1 MIRCSTSPMKRAKK
15 MSDNGPKFSPID
27 ASKMPRFA
35 GMPTFMRL
43 PHVTDPTLVDV
54 ALIGVP
60 WDAGTTNRAGA
71 RHGPREIRNQSSFM
85 RAVHHVSR
93 IAPYELCRVA
103 DLGDVETNPFDMIDS
118 MTKITAFFKSVVDAG
133 AVPLAAGGDHLC
145 SLPIL
150 RAVAKDGPVGLIHFD
165 AHSDTNDTYFGDNK
179 YTHGTPFRRAVEE
192 GLIDPKRTIQ
202 IGIRGSIYGA
212 EDMAF
217 AEDNGMRVIY
227 IEEFFKLGAE
237 KVVAEIHRV
246 VGKGPAYVTFDV
258 DGIDPSFTPGTGTPE
273 IGGYTTYDAQVMIRG
288 LQGLNLVGGD
298 VVEVAPPFDPSG
310 MTALVGATLMF
321 EILCVLAD
329 AYAKRP

>member
-1 MIRCSTSPMKRAKK
+1 
-15 MSDNGPKFSPID
+15 MSDAPKKFAPID
-27 ASKMPRFA
+27 ASAMPRFA

-43 PHVTDPTLVDV
+43 PHVTDPALVDV

-118 MTKITAFFKSVVDAG
+118 MNKITAFFKGVVDAG
-133 AVPLAAGGDHLC
+133 AVPVAAGGDPLC

-227 IEEFFKLGAE
+227 IEEFFQMGAE

-246 VGKGPAYVTFDV
+246 IGSGPAYVTFDV

-273 IGGYTTYDAQVMIRG
+273 IGGYTTYDAQVMVRG
-288 LQGLNLVGGD
+288 LQGLDLVGGD

-321 EILCVLAD
+321 EILCVIAD
-329 AYAKRP
+329 AHAAKRR

>member
-1 MIRCSTSPMKRAKK
+1 
-15 MSDNGPKFSPID
+15 MSQKFQPID
-27 ASKMPRFA
+27 ASALPRFA

-43 PHVTDPTLVDV
+43 PHVTDPSLVDV
-54 ALIGVP
+54 ALFGVP

-93 IAPYELCRVA
+93 IAPYELCNVA
-103 DLGDVETNPFDMIDS
+103 DLGDTEVNPFDIHDTMD
-118 MTKITAFFKSVVDAG
+118 KITTFVNAIVDNG
-133 AVPLAAGGDHLC
+133 GVPLAAGGDHLC

-150 RAVAKDGPVGLIHFD
+150 RAVAKDRPVGLVHFD

-202 IGIRGSIYGA
+202 IGIRGSIYGP

-217 AEDNGMRVIY
+217 AESHGMRVIY

-237 KVVAEIHRV
+237 KVAEEIRRV
-246 VGKGPAYVTFDV
+246 IGTGPAYVTFDV

-273 IGGYTTYDAQVMIRG
+273 IGGFSTFDAQVMLRG
-288 LQGLNLVGGD
+288 LEGLDIVGGD

-310 MTALVGATLMF
+310 NTALVGATLMF
-321 EILCVLAD
+321 EILCVIAD
-329 AYAKRP
+329 AFAKRA

>member
-1 MIRCSTSPMKRAKK
+1 MSPKT
-15 MSDNGPKFSPID
+15 DNFQPID
-27 ASKMPRFA
+27 ASVMPRFG

-43 PHVTDPTLVDV
+43 PHVTDPALVDI
-54 ALIGVP
+54 ALIGLP

-93 IAPYELCRVA
+93 IAPYDLCRVA
-103 DLGDVETNPFDMIDS
+103 DLGDVETNPFDIIDT
-118 MTKITAFFKSVVDAG
+118 MDQITAFMNRVIDAG
-133 AVPLAAGGDHLC
+133 AVPLSAGGDHLC
-145 SLPIL
+145 SLPVL
-150 RAVAKDGPVGLIHFD
+150 RAVAKNGPVGLIHFD

-217 AEDNGMRVIY
+217 AEQNGMRVIY
-227 IEEFFKLGAE
+227 IEEYFKMGAD
-237 KVVAEIHRV
+237 KVVEEIRRV
-246 VGKGPAYVTFDV
+246 IGDDPAYVTFDV
-258 DGIDPSFTPGTGTPE
+258 DGIDPAYTPGTGTPE
-273 IGGYTTYDAQVMIRG
+273 IGGYNTYDAQVMIRG

-310 MTALVGATLMF
+310 TTALVGATLMF

-329 AYAKRP
+329 AHAKRS

>member
-1 MIRCSTSPMKRAKK
+1 
-15 MSDNGPKFSPID
+15 MSDDAKTFSPID
-27 ASKMPRFA
+27 ASAMPRFG

-43 PHVTDPTLVDV
+43 PHVTDPALVDI

-60 WDAGTTNRAGA
+60 WDSGTTNRAGA

-93 IAPYELCRVA
+93 IAPYQLCNVA
-103 DLGDVETNPFDMIDS
+103 DLGDVEVNPFSIPDAMDN
-118 MTKITAFFKSVVDAG
+118 ITQFFNGVINAG

-145 SLPIL
+145 TLPIL
-150 RAVAKDGPVGLIHFD
+150 RSVAKDGPVGLIHFD

-192 GLIDPKRTIQ
+192 GLIDPKRVIQ
-202 IGIRGSIYGA
+202 IGIRGSIYGSD
-212 EDMAF
+212 DMAF
-217 AEDNGMRVIY
+217 AEDCGMRVIY
-227 IEEFFKLGAE
+227 IEEFFKMG
-237 KVVAEIHRV
+237 VDNVIAEIHRV
-246 VGKGPAYVTFDV
+246 IGSGPAYVTFDV
-258 DGIDPSFTPGTGTPE
+258 DGIDPAYTPGTGTPE
-273 IGGYTTYDAQVMIRG
+273 IGGYNTYDAQVMIRG

-310 MTALVGATLMF
+310 TTALVGATLMF

-329 AYAKRP
+329 AHAKRPK

>member
-1 MIRCSTSPMKRAKK
+1 
-15 MSDNGPKFSPID
+15 MSDAAPKFSPID

-165 AHSDTNDTYFGDNK
+165 AHSDTNDTYFGDNQ

>member
-1 MIRCSTSPMKRAKK
+1 
-15 MSDNGPKFSPID
+15 MSDSSEKFQPID
-27 ASKMPRFA
+27 ASAMPRFG

-43 PHVTDPTLVDV
+43 PHVTDPALVDI
-54 ALIGVP
+54 ALIGLP

-93 IAPYELCRVA
+93 IAPYDLCRVA
-103 DLGDVETNPFDMIDS
+103 DLGDVETNPFDIIDT
-118 MTKITAFFKSVVDAG
+118 MDQITAFMNRVIDAG
-133 AVPLAAGGDHLC
+133 AVPLSAGGDHLC
-145 SLPIL
+145 SLPVL

-217 AEDNGMRVIY
+217 AEQNGMRVIY
-227 IEEFFKLGAE
+227 IEEYFKMGAD
-237 KVVAEIHRV
+237 KVVEEIRRV
-246 VGKGPAYVTFDV
+246 IGDGPAYVTFDV
-258 DGIDPSFTPGTGTPE
+258 DGIDPAYTPGTGTPE
-273 IGGYTTYDAQVMIRG
+273 IGGYNTYDAQVMIRG

-310 MTALVGATLMF
+310 TTALVGATLMF
-321 EILCVLAD
+321 EILCVLAE
-329 AYAKRP
+329 AHAKRS

>member
-1 MIRCSTSPMKRAKK
+1 
-15 MSDNGPKFSPID
+15 MSQKTDKFQPID
-27 ASKMPRFA
+27 ASAMPRFG

-43 PHVTDPTLVDV
+43 PHITDPALVDI
-54 ALIGVP
+54 ALIGIP

-71 RHGPREIRNQSSFM
+71 RHGPREIRNPSSFM

-93 IAPYELCRVA
+93 IAPYDLCRVA
-103 DLGDVETNPFDMIDS
+103 DLGDVETNPFDIIDT
-118 MTKITAFFKSVVDAG
+118 MDQITAFIDKVIAAG
-133 AVPLAAGGDHLC
+133 AVPLSAGGDHLC
-145 SLPIL
+145 SLPVL
-150 RAVAKDGPVGLIHFD
+150 RAVAKNGPVGLIHFD

-202 IGIRGSIYGA
+202 IGIRGSIYGS

-227 IEEFFKLGAE
+227 IEEYFQMGAD
-237 KVVAEIHRV
+237 KVVEEIRRV
-246 VGKGPAYVTFDV
+246 VGNDQAYVTFDV
-258 DGIDPSFTPGTGTPE
+258 DGIDPAYTPGTGTPE
-273 IGGYTTYDAQVMIRG
+273 IGGYNTYDAQVMIRG

-310 MTALVGATLMF
+310 TTALVGATLMF
-321 EILCVLAD
+321 ELLCVLAD
-329 AYAKRP
+329 AHAKRA

>member
-1 MIRCSTSPMKRAKK
+1 MSPKT
-15 MSDNGPKFSPID
+15 DKFQPID
-27 ASKMPRFA
+27 ASAMPRFG

-43 PHVTDPTLVDV
+43 PHVTDPAMVDI
-54 ALIGVP
+54 ALIGLP

-93 IAPYELCRVA
+93 IAPYDLCRVA
-103 DLGDVETNPFDMIDS
+103 DLGDVETNPFDIIDT
-118 MTKITAFFKSVVDAG
+118 MDQITAFMNRVIDAG
-133 AVPLAAGGDHLC
+133 AMPLSAGGDHLC
-145 SLPIL
+145 SLPVL
-150 RAVAKDGPVGLIHFD
+150 RAVAKNGPVGLIHFD

-202 IGIRGSIYGA
+202 IGIRGSIYGS

-217 AEDNGMRVIY
+217 AEAAGMRVIY
-227 IEEFFKLGAE
+227 IEEYFKMGAD
-237 KVVAEIHRV
+237 KVVEEIRRV
-246 VGKGPAYVTFDV
+246 IGDGPAYVTFDV
-258 DGIDPSFTPGTGTPE
+258 DGIDPAYTPGTGTPE
-273 IGGYTTYDAQVMIRG
+273 IGGYNTFDAQVMIRG

-310 MTALVGATLMF
+310 TTALVGATLMF
-321 EILCVLAD
+321 EILCVLAE
-329 AYAKRP
+329 AHANRS

>member
-1 MIRCSTSPMKRAKK
+1 
-15 MSDNGPKFSPID
+15 MSDDTKKFSPID
-27 ASKMPRFA
+27 ASVMPRFG

-43 PHVTDPTLVDV
+43 PHVTDPALVDI

-93 IAPYELCRVA
+93 IAPYELCNVA
-103 DLGDVETNPFDMIDS
+103 DLGDVEVNPFDIPDAMD
-118 MTKITAFFKSVVDAG
+118 KITAFFRDVIDAG
-133 AVPLAAGGDHLC
+133 AVPLAVGGDHLC
-145 SLPIL
+145 TLPIL

-165 AHSDTNDTYFGDNK
+165 AHSDTNDSYFGGNK

-192 GLIDPKRTIQ
+192 GLIDPLRVIQ

-212 EDMAF
+212 DDMAF
-217 AEDNGMRVIY
+217 AEETGMRVIY
-227 IEEFFKLGAE
+227 IEEFFEIGSENVIK
-237 KVVAEIHRV
+237 EIHRV
-246 VGKGPAYVTFDV
+246 IGDAPAYVTFDV
-258 DGIDPSFTPGTGTPE
+258 DGIDPAFTPGTGTPE
-273 IGGYTTYDAQVMIRG
+273 IGGYNTYDAQMMLRG

-310 MTALVGATLMF
+310 TTALVGATLMF

-329 AYAKRP
+329 AHARAAKR